1 MEALWPELPE
11 QCRPYEVLLTV
22 PREDKGEPLVPRE
35 MPPEVLGC
43 WSADTVTVSATVLAS
58 RRSRAVAAVEA
69 LVPELA
75 EATGAAVTVRDAGTG
90 PAGSSSN
97 PGLRAVYPR
106 NLRSHRGVTGLLC
119 ANSGNLGREF
129 EWHGW
134 ATILASP
141 GAEDDAAA
149 EARQRAAEGRIA
161 RVIAGAAGVANE
173 TLDLRS
179 ANGCVHL
186 WLAGSHNHR
195 DETVTDLF
203 RSIAKAAPGSY
214 GVMYVLDD
222 DVSYTWERCEY
233 LATNWKRLA
242 AEFKDDDFLIFLGFP
257 KSDSYLEEY
266 REPLRLG
273 IGRM

>member
-1 MEALWPELPE
+1 MDMPPIVSMEALWPELPE

-35 MPPEVLGC
+35 LPPEVLGC

-58 RRSRAVAAVEA
+58 RPSRAVAAVEA

-75 EATGAAVTVRDAGTG
+75 EATGAAVTARDAGTS

-106 NLRSHRGVTGLLC
+106 NLRSHRGMTWRLY
-119 ANSGNLGREF
+119 ANYGNLCRVF

-134 ATILASP
+134 ATIVASP

-149 EARQRAAEGRIA
+149 EANQRAAEARVA

-179 ANGCVHL
+179 ANGSVHL

-195 DETVTDLF
+195 DETVTALF

-222 DVSYTWERCEY
+222 DLSYTWER
-233 LATNWKRLA
+233 LVMRRGTV
-242 AEFKDDDFLIFLGFP
+242 
-257 KSDSYLEEY
+257 S
-266 REPLRLG
+266 REVDTSLSPH
-273 IGRM
+273 IGVVEDPT